1 MPAKTILKERDSKPL
16 IEQLRNLPG
25 MSSLSSKSRVELETV
40 KDGEVIFVD
49 GQPLALRSGG
59 ELVPVLVNTVTL
71 KGLPR
76 VVVDMGAVPHL
87 VSGADVMAPGIR
99 RVEGEFSANSLLVVE
114 DEKYGKPLAI
124 GRALVDSSTMAATKK
139 GKVIRNMHFVGDPIW
154 EVVKVFGRQ
163 APASG

>member
-16 IEQLRNLPG
+16 IEQLRTLPG
-25 MSSLSSKSRVELETV
+25 LSSLSSKSHVEMEAV
-40 KDGEVIFVD
+40 KDGEVVFLD
-49 GQPLALRSGG
+49 GEPLALRSRG
-59 ELVPVLVNTVTL
+59 ELIPVLVNTVTL

-76 VVVDMGAVPHL
+76 VVVDMGAVAHV

-114 DEKYGKPLAI
+114 DEKYGKPLAV
-124 GRALVDSSTMAATKK
+124 GRALVDSQTLTAAKK
-139 GKVIRNMHFVGDPIW
+139 GKVVKNLHYVGDLVW
-154 EVVKVFGRQ
+154 ETVKVFSRR